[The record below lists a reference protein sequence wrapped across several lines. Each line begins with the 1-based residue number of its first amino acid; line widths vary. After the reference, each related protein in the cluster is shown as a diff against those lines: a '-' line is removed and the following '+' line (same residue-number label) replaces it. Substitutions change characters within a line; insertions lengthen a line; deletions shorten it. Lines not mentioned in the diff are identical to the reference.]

1 MNRFMSGRRGID
13 EFGKFIGVVVIIFIA
28 LYIWLRSSLYRDIA
42 IAGIVY
48 GLFRIFSRNIPNR
61 YRENEKYLEIKS
73 SFKKPKKKQTK
84 SKTNVREIQYMFF
97 NCPGCGQKMRAPK
110 GKGHIRVKCPECGRM
125 FETEV

>member
-1 MNRFMSGRRGID
+1 M
-13 EFGKFIGVVVIIFIA
+13 
-28 LYIWLRSSLYRDIA
+28 YRDIA

>member
-97 NCPGCGQKMRAPK
+97 NCPGLSLI
-110 GKGHIRVKCPECGRM
+110 HI
-125 FETEV
+125 